1 MILKRCK
8 LLCYSMQRRVPERES
23 AARRPPH
30 SKNPQDY
37 LKPIQAKEPD
47 RVNGI
52 RAGERVRTLEDTHPS
67 RCEGHLACLCPD
79 FGFFNTLE
87 WDRGDSNT
95 QAGSRR
101 TRHGRDGQASRGKQ
115 DADAA
120 RREPYCLCAPVGIG
134 FCVVACTRLA
144 GLRGFVPDIL

>member
-1 MILKRCK
+1 MQVA
-8 LLCYSMQRRVPERES
+8 LLSEGRRMPERES

-52 RAGERVRTLEDTHPS
+52 RAGERVRTLEDIQPS
-67 RCEGHLACLCPD
+67 RCEGHLACLCAD
-79 FGFFNTLE
+79 FAFFNTLE
-87 WDRGDSNT
+87 WDRGDSNA

-101 TRHGRDGQASRGKQ
+101 ARHWRDGQAYRGKQ
-115 DADAA
+115 DADAL
-120 RREPYCLCAPVGIG
+120 RSDPYCL
-134 FCVVACTRLA
+134 
-144 GLRGFVPDIL
+144 